1 MGTKDARAITIVSLG
16 SLVFLGALFLRHP
29 DELGNS
35 LVLVGGMTALICGF
49 LLATGGGALTAI
61 PAWPRQLVASAIPA
75 VFLTLCL
82 LLLLESVAEL
92 VRLHEDV
99 LDGKYADPILIAVW
113 AISGFGFYRW
123 VRLDV
128 GSQVRRKAILFVGG
142 VGAAVALICGLIST
156 ITTRRTDF
164 LAGIAAQ
171 LGMGAGVGGVY
182 WAAAVLVASRLSGS
196 QGEQSTRI

>member
-29 DELGNS
+29 DELGSS

-49 LLATGGGALTAI
+49 LLATGGGALTAV

-113 AISGFGFYRW
+113 ATA
-123 VRLDV
+123 
-128 GSQVRRKAILFVGG
+128 AIVERPPERFV
-142 VGAAVALICGLIST
+142 
-156 ITTRRTDF
+156 TRRERSRWRARRRRARA
-164 LAGIAAQ
+164 AG
-171 LGMGAGVGGVY
+171 
-182 WAAAVLVASRLSGS
+182 W
-196 QGEQSTRI
+196 